1 MPKGGIS
8 TYFTIEDGGSLTLS
22 RLADK
27 TRALDKET
35 QQLEQSYKALQKANE
50 PLIKR
55 QAELEKKL
63 EAAKKEAKEAQK
75 AFKKLGD
82 EASGDAYEKAKQH
95 QEELRAELS
104 KTNGALKENEAIFR
118 QNMEMVRKS
127 STGSSWGGNSGTN
140 LAVGLISGQVGDM
153 LSSSLGGAIES
164 LVTSGLGVPAASL
177 LTNAASD
184 AISGAVAGSVFG
196 PLGMLIGGLGGAAS
210 GLISGGTE
218 IYAAKDDAFKEYYAG
233 LYEDVNADT
242 EEMISSGSTIAGSR
256 EQTHKAFAKRLGG
269 EEEAE
274 EYLDQVQTMAARTNY
289 GYDEITG
296 YSQQLL
302 NTYNPEEVF
311 SVLQSLSDAS
321 AGLKLSSSDV
331 EVMISGLS
339 RMRTTGKATQ
349 EYLNYFSERGVDVY
363 TALGEALGV
372 DKSQIAGM
380 VTKGDIKGEV
390 AAEAILDF
398 IDKEFGG
405 LSKDLMSTYDAKT
418 ANLEDIM
425 ATLDAAGGAGYNEM
439 RKSGLDAET
448 EAYSGALGEA
458 VEEINRIAGE
468 NKAYLENLSE
478 QYKREALSAVL
489 LGEET
494 TVYQGE
500 NLEKLEALRE
510 AYAAASALYDETKDR
525 DAALEM
531 ERLKESA
538 EALATAAY
546 ESSDEYQTYMDN
558 QLEQIAEIRDNTASM
573 AAALNEYRLNQA
585 TSKGEAA
592 TWDFGPGVDKE
603 FSSNPDNFNYFDVAP
618 TGSGIEGRDGW
629 YDDGGNWHSFAFG
642 LDRVPYDEYPALL
655 HEDERVL
662 TASEAREADA
672 GGGKVIIQISVT
684 GNDFVGTGEEMADQL
699 MEVVVPKIEAALVTA
714 IPK

>member
-1 MPKGGIS
+1 MPKEGIS
-8 TYFTIEDGGSLTLS
+8 LYFTIKDGASQALS
-22 RLADK
+22 SIGDK
-27 TRALDKET
+27 TKALDKET
-35 QQLEQSYKALQKANE
+35 QQLQQQTVALNKVNKELLVTQGKLKNELSDANKRVKESKKAWE
-50 PLIKR
+50 
-55 QAELEKKL
+55 E
-63 EAAKKEAKEAQK
+63 
-75 AFKKLGD
+75 LGD
-82 EASGDAYEKAKQH
+82 
-95 QEELRAELS
+95 ELS
-104 KTNGALKENEAIFR
+104 KTNYDNAIREQAELRNQLDAVDAQLKSNKKSYNEYLES
-118 QNMEMVRKS
+118 MRKRAVDGDS
-127 STGSSWGGNSGTN
+127 GTGSGTLLGYSGLSLEGIGKSGVIAMIGNS
-140 LAVGLISGQVGDM
+140 I
-153 LSSSLGGAIES
+153 
-164 LVTSGLGVPAASL
+164 
-177 LTNAASD
+177 SD
-184 AISGAVAGSVFG
+184 ALDIGLESMIGQPLASALNSTLSGAVSGFALAGLPGAV
-196 PLGMLIGGLGGAAS
+196 LGAVSGG
-210 GLISGGTE
+210 ISGGME
-218 IYAAKDDAFKEYYAG
+218 IYEAKDDAFKEYYAG
-233 LYEDVNADT
+233 LYEDVNAST

-274 EYLDQVQTMAARTNY
+274 DYLDRVQTMAARTNY

-296 YSQQLL
+296 YSQRLL

-311 SVLQSLSDAS
+311 SVLQSLSDAT
-321 AGLKLSSSDV
+321 AGLNLSSSDV
-331 EVMISGLS
+331 DVMISGLS

-363 TALGEALGV
+363 AALGEALSV

-405 LSKDLMSTYDAKT
+405 LSKNLMSTYDAKT
-418 ANLEDIM
+418 ANLKDIM
-425 ATLDAAGGAGYNEM
+425 ATLDAAGGEGYNEM

-448 EAYSGALGEA
+448 KAYSGALGEA
-458 VEEINRIAGE
+458 MEEINRIAGE
-468 NKAYLENLSE
+468 NKAHLENLSE

-494 TVYQGE
+494 SLYQGE
-500 NLEKLEALRE
+500 NLEKLDALRASYE
-510 AYAAASALYDETKDR
+510 AASALYDETKDR
-525 DAALEM
+525 VAALEM
-531 ERLKESA
+531 ERLMESA

-546 ESSDEYQTYMDN
+546 ESSDQYQTYMDD

-672 GGGKVIIQISVT
+672 GGGKVSIQITVT
-684 GNDFVGTGEEMADQL
+684 GNDFVGTGEEMADQI
-699 MEVVVPKIEAALVTA
+699 MEVVVPKIERALVTA